1 MVGILDYG
9 LAKVADL
16 TIKYVIS
23 PAVSY
28 GSPITFVEEL
38 NPGPEKMSEAILRMV
53 PSVDDKVFWCETA
66 ECWIGSISLISN
78 NGRMCV
84 VK

>member
-16 TIKYVIS
+16 MIKYVIS

-28 GSPITFVEEL
+28 GLPIAFVEEL
-38 NPGPEKMSEAILRMV
+38 NPGPEKMSEAILRIV
-53 PSVDDKVFWCETA
+53 PSVDDKVIFC
-66 ECWIGSISLISN
+66 
-78 NGRMCV
+78 R
-84 VK
+84 